1 MKKENYRNYQFTS
14 DTTSRRKPDNA
25 AAFKHTSDVFVPPH
39 LAHDPLDDL
48 YGNRREAE
56 RRQQLQ
62 EEETRRRKRR
72 IKREKIKKKRKQ
84 KQRSTSRSSTK
95 NLSWKS

>member
-72 IKREKIKKKRKQ
+72 IKREKIKKK
-84 KQRSTSRSSTK
+84 SGSRSARDA
-95 NLSWKS
+95 